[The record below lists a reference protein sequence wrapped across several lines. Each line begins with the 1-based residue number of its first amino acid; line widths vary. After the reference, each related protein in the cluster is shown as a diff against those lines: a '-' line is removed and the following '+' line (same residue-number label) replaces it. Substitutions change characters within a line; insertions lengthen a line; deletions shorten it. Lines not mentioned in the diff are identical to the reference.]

1 MIPQRH
7 TLPLVFHKRNK
18 TKLTEKKKQDNDC
31 CFGKYISVFEVF
43 VLMILI
49 VMLIHNMYQKHET
62 TFKYNVRV
70 THKYIRQEP
79 IDSDAYDYPY
89 DDRTAFS
96 EPIDSDAYDYPYDDR
111 TAFSEPSYDDGYWDE
126 EWSNQA
132 IQKFLKNVDNKKF
145 EYEDNFRF
153 SDLLHRLC
161 SNSVPVE
168 WPEEWKDDPQLLS
181 KNMKENLEFCTMIFH
196 ELNDEEH

>member
-1 MIPQRH
+1 MKSMEVDSPAPYIALGIPQEEQDEINR
-7 TLPLVFHKRNK
+7 
-18 TKLTEKKKQDNDC
+18 KKKQDNDC

-70 THKYIRQEP
+70 THKYIRQ
-79 IDSDAYDYPY
+79 
-89 DDRTAFS
+89 